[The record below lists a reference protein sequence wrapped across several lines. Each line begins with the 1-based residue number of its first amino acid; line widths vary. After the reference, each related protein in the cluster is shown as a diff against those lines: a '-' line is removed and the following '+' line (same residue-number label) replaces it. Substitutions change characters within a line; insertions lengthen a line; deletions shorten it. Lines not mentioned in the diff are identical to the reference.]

1 MLDIE
6 VLNNQLLKNFI
17 KSNFEGFDPYDYLNS
32 KIINY
37 TPIKYSKFLKLLIT
51 QFGKKFPFDIR
62 KFLLIQKSRNPKGVA
77 LIILGLIE
85 NYKRTNNDYYINLV
99 KPLIAWLLENRCDQL
114 KWKHN
119 CWGYNFEWQAK
130 AFNVPF
136 GYPNIVSTYFVSKA
150 IFDYAKI
157 IKDEELEKESL
168 DSAYF
173 INNFLYSE
181 KNAKYNFKYVPNSET
196 LVFNANLFGCH
207 WCLIAGIKYNDL
219 ELINKSQ
226 KAIKYTIEN
235 QLPDGSWTYGDRN
248 HHKWIDGFHTGYN
261 LEILSKINKI
271 LKNDEIKNSI
281 LKGYNYYFN
290 TFILKDGKV
299 KYYNNSIYPL
309 DVHSYSQAI
318 LTILEIDRSQ
328 KEMLTKI
335 IKSLFLEMYLK
346 KEERFIYQKNRFY
359 QNKINY
365 FRWTQAWAY
374 YALSK
379 YNKYLINNEQD

>member
-6 VLNNQLLKNFI
+6 ILNNQLLKNFI
-17 KSNFEGFDPYDYLNS
+17 KSDFKGFDPYDYLNS
-32 KIINY
+32 KIIGY

-51 QFGKKFPFDIR
+51 QFGKKFPFNIR
-62 KFLLIQKSRNPKGVA
+62 KFLLIQRSRNPKAVA
-77 LIILGLIE
+77 IIILGLIE
-85 NYKRTNNDYYINLV
+85 NYKRTNNDYYINLA
-99 KPLIAWLLENRCDQL
+99 KPLISWLFDNRCDRL

-150 IFDYAKI
+150 IYDYAKI
-157 IKDEELEKESL
+157 IKDDELIKESL

-181 KNAKYNFKYVPNSET
+181 KEAKYNFKYVPNSET

-219 ELINKSQ
+219 ELINRSKNS
-226 KAIKYTIEN
+226 IKYTIEN
-235 QLPDGSWTYGDRN
+235 QLPDGSWTYGERN

-271 LKNDEIKNSI
+271 LNNNEIKNSI
-281 LKGYNYYFN
+281 IKGYNYYFN

-335 IKSLFLEMYLK
+335 IKSLFKEMYLRN
-346 KEERFIYQKNRFY
+346 EERFIYQKNRFY

-379 YNKYLINNEQD
+379 YNKYLINNE